1 MLKKGFFVCYLLMI
15 TTVTYNQNFKNKSKK
30 IYKELKEL
38 LNFITLNFITLNLK
52 YFTKN
57 QLLDFTKAQNFFK

>member
-38 LNFITLNFITLNLK
+38 LNFITLNLK